1 MKEIAKKLRECLIR
15 RLGGYTQSVTL
26 RQEYPVRKEV
36 DITKSIAWQEWVAT
50 NIARALLRGHL
61 IKFEV
66 EPNERYDTVYASLTV
81 VTETGK

>member
-1 MKEIAKKLRECLIR
+1 MKEMAKKLRECLIR

-36 DITKSIAWQEWVAT
+36 DITKSIAWQEWVAI

>member
-1 MKEIAKKLRECLIR
+1 MKKAIDKLRKWIIR

-36 DITKSIAWQEWVAT
+36 DITKSIAWQEWVAI

-81 VTETGK
+81 VTEPG